1 MSNREWIHRLLST
14 RAGSRVL
21 QEIDAVGDRS
31 YSQAEHLA
39 ALYALLQPDRPLP
52 SMRGWA
58 ISPDLC
64 LEFAMAVLE
73 PHVGTA
79 VELGSGSSTVV
90 GGLAFRKRG
99 QGRLVSY
106 EHDPQWARR
115 TQEEVDRHGVGSFVE
130 IRLAP
135 LSDHGP
141 AAMAAPGGRH
151 PKRQVWYDIADWPD
165 QIDVALVDGPPHTVC
180 SHARY
185 PAMAELR
192 PHLRPGSVVFL
203 DDVGRPQER
212 AIVHR
217 WTEDDPSLDAELLR
231 LRKGA
236 ARVTVR

>member
-1 MSNREWIHRLLST
+1 MSNREWIHRLQST
-14 RAGSRVL
+14 RVGSRVL
-21 QEIDAVGDRS
+21 QEIDAVGDRAF
-31 YSQAEHLA
+31 SQAEHLA

-64 LEFAMAVLE
+64 LEFAMAVLDDDV
-73 PHVGTA
+73 HTA

-90 GGLAFRKRG
+90 AGLAFRKRG
-99 QGRLVSY
+99 EGHLVSY

-115 TQEEVDRHGVGSFVE
+115 TQEHIDRHGVQEWVS
-130 IRLAP
+130 IRIAP
-135 LSDHGP
+135 LADHGP
-141 AAMAAPGGRH
+141 AAMANPGGRT
-151 PKRQVWYDIADWPD
+151 PKRQVWYDIADWPEV
-165 QIDVALVDGPPHTVC
+165 IDVALIDGPPHTVC

-212 AIVHR
+212 AIVQR
-217 WTEDDPSLDAELLR
+217 WTEDDPSLEAELLR

-236 ARVTVR
+236 ARVIVR